1 MRHSITAR
9 FIVAIALIMASAAQ
23 AEDLIT
29 ARVVGVTDGDS
40 ITVLTPDQHPVVLKL
55 HGIDCPEMGQP
66 YGEQARQF
74 TQNLCFGKIV
84 LYRIVGIDIFE
95 QTLAI
100 VSLEDG
106 RELNLAL
113 LEAGLAWHL
122 ERHSNRQ
129 DYQAAEQKARKAG
142 VGLWAMSDPIPPWE
156 WRREK
161 TKAAAHE
168 G

>member
-1 MRHSITAR
+1 MRHSVTVR
-9 FIVAIALIMASAAQ
+9 FIVMVALIMASAAH

-40 ITVLTPDQHPVVLKL
+40 ITVLTPDQHPVMLKL
-55 HGIDCPEMGQP
+55 HGIDCPEAGQP
-66 YGEQARQF
+66 YGERARLF

-84 LYRIVGIDIFE
+84 LYRVVGIDIFE

-100 VSLEDG
+100 VFLEDG

-122 ERHSNRQ
+122 ERHANRQ
-129 DYQAAEQKARKAG
+129 DYQAAEQEARKAG
-142 VGLWAMSDPIPPWE
+142 VGIWAVSDPIPPWE
-156 WRREK
+156 WRRDK
-161 TKAAAHE
+161 SQAPR
-168 G
+168 

>member
-1 MRHSITAR
+1 MRHSITTL
-9 FIVAIALIMASAAQ
+9 FVVMIALLMASAAH

-29 ARVVGVTDGDS
+29 ARVVGVADGDS
-40 ITVLTPDQHPVVLKL
+40 IF
-55 HGIDCPEMGQP
+55 
-66 YGEQARQF
+66 GERAKQF

-122 ERHSNRQ
+122 QRHSNRQ
-129 DYQAAEQKARKAG
+129 DYEAAEQEARKAG
-142 VGLWAMSDPIPPWE
+142 VGLWAAPDPTPPWE
-156 WRREK
+156 WRQSPPSNGR
-161 TKAAAHE
+161 
-168 G
+168 

>member
-1 MRHSITAR
+1 MRHSITTL
-9 FIVAIALIMASAAQ
+9 FVVMIALLMASAAH

-29 ARVVGVTDGDS
+29 ARVVGVADGDS
-40 ITVLTPDQHPVVLKL
+40 ITVLTPDQHPVVIKL
-55 HGIDCPEMGQP
+55 HGIDCPETGQP
-66 YGEQARQF
+66 FGERAKQF

-122 ERHSNRQ
+122 QRHANRQ
-129 DYQAAEQKARKAG
+129 DYEAAEQEARKAG
-142 VGLWAMSDPIPPWE
+142 VGLWAAPDPTPPWE
-156 WRREK
+156 WRQSPPSNGR
-161 TKAAAHE
+161 
-168 G
+168 